1 MECEL
6 KILRRACGVVEEN
19 AYIIQL
25 SSGVDFI
32 IDPGFSSSEWILENA
47 KNPKA
52 ILITHGHYDHVWDS
66 ANLQKLLK
74 DTPIYAPKDD
84 VFMLEND
91 IFNLGV
97 PTFSPTFSVPCNKGC
112 ATLNIEGV
120 EIKYWHFPGHT
131 PGCSIIEIEGVI
143 FSGDF
148 IFYRSIGR
156 YDFPYSNP
164 KDMKESLL
172 RFQSLDFSK
181 DLDIYPGHG
190 DKTSFFAE
198 REHSKVWVSR
208 IA

>member
-1 MECEL
+1 ME
-6 KILRRACGVVEEN
+6 ILRRECGAVEEN
-19 AYIIQL
+19 AYIVKL
-25 SSGVDFI
+25 SSGIDFI
-32 IDPGFSSSEWILENA
+32 IDPGFSSSEWVLENA

-66 ANLQKLLK
+66 AQLLK
-74 DTPIYAPKDD
+74 TLKNTPIYAPKDD

-91 IFNLGV
+91 IFHLGMPV
-97 PTFSPTFSVPCNKGC
+97 FSPNFSVPCNKGC
-112 ATLNIEGV
+112 TTLEIENTA
-120 EIKYWHFPGHT
+120 IKYWHFPGHT

-156 YDFPYSNP
+156 YDFPYSNE

-172 RFQSLDFSK
+172 RFQNLDFSK
-181 DLDIYPGHG
+181 DIEIYPGHG

-198 REHSKVWVSR
+198 REHSKIWVSR
-208 IA
+208 MA

>member
-1 MECEL
+1 ME
-6 KILRRACGVVEEN
+6 ILRRECGAVEEN
-19 AYIIQL
+19 AYIVKL
-25 SSGVDFI
+25 SSGIDFI
-32 IDPGFSSSEWILENA
+32 IDPGFSSSEWVLENA

-66 ANLQKLLK
+66 AQLLKTLK

-91 IFNLGV
+91 IFHLGMPV
-97 PTFSPTFSVPCNKGC
+97 FSPNFSVPCNKGC
-112 ATLNIEGV
+112 TTLEIANTA
-120 EIKYWHFPGHT
+120 IKYWHFPGHT

-156 YDFPYSNP
+156 YDFPYSNE

-172 RFQSLDFSK
+172 RFQNLDFPK
-181 DLDIYPGHG
+181 DIEIYPGHG

-198 REHSKVWVSR
+198 REHSKIWVSR
-208 IA
+208 MA

>member
-1 MECEL
+1 ME
-6 KILRRACGVVEEN
+6 ILRRECGAVEEN
-19 AYIIQL
+19 AYIVKL
-25 SSGVDFI
+25 SSGIDFI
-32 IDPGFSSSEWILENA
+32 IDPGFSSSEWVLENA

-66 ANLQKLLK
+66 AQLLK
-74 DTPIYAPKDD
+74 TLKNTPIYAPKDD

-91 IFNLGV
+91 IFHLGMPV
-97 PTFSPTFSVPCNKGC
+97 FSPNFSVPCNKGC
-112 ATLNIEGV
+112 TTLEIENTA
-120 EIKYWHFPGHT
+120 IKYWHFPGHT

-156 YDFPYSNP
+156 YDFPYSNE

-172 RFQSLDFSK
+172 RFQNLDFPK
-181 DLDIYPGHG
+181 DIEIYPGHG

-198 REHSKVWVSR
+198 REHSKIWVSR
-208 IA
+208 MA

>member
-1 MECEL
+1 ME
-6 KILRRACGVVEEN
+6 ILRRECGAVEEN
-19 AYIIQL
+19 AYIVKL
-25 SSGVDFI
+25 SSGIDFI
-32 IDPGFSSSEWILENA
+32 IDPGFSSSEWVLENA

-66 ANLQKLLK
+66 AQLLKALK

-91 IFNLGV
+91 IFHLGMPV
-97 PTFSPTFSVPCNKGC
+97 FSPNFSVPCNKGC
-112 ATLNIEGV
+112 TTLEIENTA
-120 EIKYWHFPGHT
+120 IKYWHFPGHT

-156 YDFPYSNP
+156 YDFPYSNE

-172 RFQSLDFSK
+172 RFQNLDFPK
-181 DLDIYPGHG
+181 DIEIYPGHG

-198 REHSKVWVSR
+198 REHSKIWVSR
-208 IA
+208 MA

>member
-1 MECEL
+1 ME
-6 KILRRACGVVEEN
+6 ILRRECGAVEEN
-19 AYIIQL
+19 AYIVKL
-25 SSGVDFI
+25 SSGIDFI
-32 IDPGFSSSEWILENA
+32 IDPGFSSSEWVLENA

-66 ANLQKLLK
+66 AQLLKTLK

-91 IFNLGV
+91 IFHLGMPV
-97 PTFSPTFSVPCNKGC
+97 FSPNFSVPCNKGC
-112 ATLNIEGV
+112 TTLEIANTA
-120 EIKYWHFPGHT
+120 IKYWHFPGHT

-156 YDFPYSNP
+156 YDFPYSNE

-172 RFQSLDFSK
+172 RFQNLDFSK
-181 DLDIYPGHG
+181 DIEIYPGHG

-198 REHSKVWVSR
+198 REHSKIWVSR
-208 IA
+208 MA

>member
-1 MECEL
+1 ME
-6 KILRRACGVVEEN
+6 ILRRECGAVEEN
-19 AYIIQL
+19 AYIVKL
-25 SSGVDFI
+25 SSGIDFI
-32 IDPGFSSSEWILENA
+32 IDPGFSSSKWVLENA

-66 ANLQKLLK
+66 TQLSKALK

-91 IFNLGV
+91 IFHLGMPV
-97 PTFSPTFSVPCNKGC
+97 FSPTFSVPCNKGC
-112 ATLNIEGV
+112 TTLEIANTT
-120 EIKYWHFPGHT
+120 IKYWHFPGHT

-156 YDFPYSNP
+156 YDFPYSNE

-172 RFQSLDFSK
+172 KFQS
-181 DLDIYPGHG
+181 
-190 DKTSFFAE
+190 
-198 REHSKVWVSR
+198 
-208 IA
+208 

>member
-1 MECEL
+1 ME
-6 KILRRACGVVEEN
+6 ILRRECGAVEEN
-19 AYIIQL
+19 AYIVKL
-25 SSGVDFI
+25 SSGIDFI
-32 IDPGFSSSEWILENA
+32 VDPGFSSSEWVLENA

-66 ANLQKLLK
+66 AQLSKALK

-91 IFNLGV
+91 IFHLGMPV
-97 PTFSPTFSVPCNKGC
+97 FSPNFSVPCNKGC
-112 ATLNIEGV
+112 TTLEIANTT
-120 EIKYWHFPGHT
+120 IKYWHFPGHT

-156 YDFPYSNP
+156 YDFPYSNE

-172 RFQSLDFSK
+172 RFQNLDFSK
-181 DLDIYPGHG
+181 DIEIYPGHG

-198 REHSKVWVSR
+198 REHSKIWVSR
-208 IA
+208 MA

>member
-1 MECEL
+1 ME
-6 KILRRACGVVEEN
+6 ILRRECGAVEEN
-19 AYIIQL
+19 AYIVKL
-25 SSGVDFI
+25 SSGIDFI
-32 IDPGFSSSEWILENA
+32 IDPGFSSSEWVLENA

-66 ANLQKLLK
+66 AQLLKTLK

-91 IFNLGV
+91 IFHLGM
-97 PTFSPTFSVPCNKGC
+97 PIFSPNFSVPCNKGC
-112 ATLNIEGV
+112 TTLEIANTA
-120 EIKYWHFPGHT
+120 IKYWHFPGHT

-156 YDFPYSNP
+156 YDFPYSNE

-172 RFQSLDFSK
+172 RFQNLDFPK
-181 DLDIYPGHG
+181 DIEIYPGHG

-198 REHSKVWVSR
+198 REHSKIWVSR
-208 IA
+208 MA